1 MIAVDGFAAGGFL
14 PETMEPYDVDG
25 TGAPSESTDFFD
37 LDGDSHYE
45 TTVRRTDAG
54 MTVATDVDGDGVTD
68 KFTAFGRDGQYRSW
82 EIFREAN
89 GIGRGEMTESGEL

>member
-14 PETMEPYDVDG
+14 TEAMEPHDVDD
-25 TGAPSESTDFFD
+25 TGSPSDSTDFFD
-37 LDGDSHYE
+37 LDGDSYYE
-45 TTVRRTDAG
+45 TTVRHTDAG

-89 GIGRGEMTESGEL
+89 GIGRGEMTESGGL

>member
-1 MIAVDGFAAGGFL
+1 MIAVDGFAAGDFL
-14 PETMEPYDVDG
+14 AEGVEPHDVDDPG
-25 TGAPSESTDFFD
+25 EPTVSSDLFD
-37 LDGDSHYE
+37 LDGDGHYE

-68 KFTAFGRDGQYRSW
+68 VFTAFGRDGQYRSW

-89 GIGRGEMTESGEL
+89 GIGRGEMTESGGL

>member
-14 PETMEPYDVDG
+14 AEEAEPHDVGDSG
-25 TGAPSESTDFFD
+25 EPTVSTDLFD
-37 LDGDSHYE
+37 LDGDGHFE

-68 KFTAFGRDGQYRSW
+68 KFTSFGRDGQYRSW
-82 EIFREAN
+82 EISREAN

>member
-14 PETMEPYDVDG
+14 TEVEPHDVDDP
-25 TGAPSESTDFFD
+25 GAPTVSTDLFD
-37 LDGDSHYE
+37 LDGDGHYE

>member
-14 PETMEPYDVDG
+14 TEAVEPHDFDDA
-25 TGAPSESTDFFD
+25 GAPMDSTDLFD
-37 LDGDSHYE
+37 LDGDGHYE

-89 GIGRGEMTESGEL
+89 GIGRGELTESGEL